1 MAYIYKI
8 TNKINQKVYIG
19 KTEQRNPENR
29 WKEHQRESTRIRS
42 SSRALYRALNKYG
55 IDNFI
60 FSIIEETDIPNER
73 EEYYI
78 QYFDSYHNGYNETLG
93 GDGSA
98 YLNLPEQDICK
109 YYLQT
114 KSLSK
119 AAQKFGC
126 DRKTIDKILYKHNIE
141 KIPLTETMIANAINK
156 KAVAQIDKNTNEIIC
171 IFESVAE
178 AERAMHCNG
187 HIKDVC
193 KGKRK
198 TTGGFKWKYV

>member
-29 WKEHQRESTRIRS
+29 WKEHQRESMRARS

-55 IDNFI
+55 IDNFT
-60 FSIIEETDIPNER
+60 FSIIEETNSPNER

-98 YLNLPEQDICK
+98 YLILPEQDICK

-119 AAQKFGC
+119 VAQKFGC
-126 DRKTIDKILYKHNIE
+126 DRKTVDKVLYKHNIE
-141 KIPLTETMIANAINK
+141 KFSLSESTTKNITTK
-156 KAVAQIDKNTNEIIC
+156 KAVAQLDKNTNEIIS
-171 IFESVAE
+171 IFESIAD
-178 AERAMHCNG
+178 AERAIPCNG

-198 TTGGFKWKYV
+198 TTSGFKWKYI